1 MNVQWSDT
9 LLIRIYFIVIIGDAE
24 HALSE
29 QLQLHILALGAL

>member
-1 MNVQWSDT
+1 MNVQWVWHIT
-9 LLIRIYFIVIIGDAE
+9 YHFIVIIGDAE